1 MKISTNWIKDYVDLE
16 GLDLKEVADKVT
28 NCGVNVERVEQVQK
42 INNLVVGKVLSCEV
56 IPETHLSKCE
66 VDIKSE
72 VLNIIC
78 GASNVKSGIKVIV
91 AKTGAILPGN
101 FEIQKRNIKGFESN
115 GMICA
120 LSELGMEDEYENGI
134 HILTDEAIVGDDP
147 YKYLNVNDDTIY
159 TLDLNPNRS
168 DCLSHLGF
176 AYEVATVLNLPIE
189 MPEIHYKESE
199 EDIKNIYELIVETE
213 KCPLFI
219 LKLIKDVDIKES
231 PLFIKERLEAAGMRS
246 INNVVD
252 ISNYIM
258 LEYGQPLH
266 FYDADKIKGTLGVR
280 MAHDNEEIITLDGK
294 TRILNSEDI
303 VITDGEK
310 AIGIAGIMGGLDT
323 EVTENTKNI
332 LVEAAIFD
340 PLSVRKTYLKLDLRS
355 EASIRFEKGLN
366 YEYTYEAISRSCHLL
381 EKYTSG
387 HPTKNILIHDRVD
400 KTPKKASVTLE
411 KINKVLGITLT
422 IDEVKNIF
430 DRLSY
435 EYSGEFEVTIPNR
448 CMDVKIREDL
458 IEEIG
463 RIYGYDKIIGK
474 LPIQAAK
481 KGGYSPKIKYRKDIS
496 KKLRSLGLN
505 EVKTYTL
512 INESEANKFNY
523 EEEIIKLDK
532 PISKVRTHLRTSLIP
547 SLLEVVKYNEARGV
561 KDINIYEISNVYYK
575 KENEFIELLKLSFL
589 IKGEYIGSEWNNSII
604 KSDFYTLKGILE
616 NLLHYLGFDKRVKF
630 TTENIKAF
638 MHPGVSANV
647 LIDNEFVGFLG
658 KLHPNISKEELY
670 ICELNLDKLFNKKS
684 KKIKYEEPSKYPSVT
699 RDLAFLFDKNIIVG
713 EVLEDISKISGKI
726 LKNLKIFDIFERD
739 DKKSIAFSLEFVDK
753 TKTLIEEEINN
764 IIEKVIENISKKY
777 NAILRD
783 K

>member
-16 GLDLKEVADKVT
+16 GLDLRGVADKVT
-28 NCGVNVERVEQVQK
+28 NCGVNVERIEQAQK

-78 GASNVKSGIKVIV
+78 GAPNVKAGIKVIV
-91 AKTGAILPGN
+91 AKTGAVLPGN
-101 FEIQKRNIKGFESN
+101 FEIQKRSIKGFESN

-120 LSELGMEDEYENGI
+120 LSELGMEDEYKGGI
-134 HILTDEAIVGDDP
+134 HILSDEAEVGSDP
-147 YKYLNVNDDTIY
+147 YKFLNITDDTIY

-176 AYEVATVLNLPIE
+176 AYEVATVLDLPIE
-189 MPEIHYKESE
+189 SPEIHYKESE
-199 EDIKNIYELIVETE
+199 EDIKNSYELKIETE
-213 KCPLFI
+213 KCPLFL
-219 LKLIKDVDIKES
+219 LKLVKDVEIKES
-231 PLFIKERLEAAGMRS
+231 PRFIKERLEAAGMRS

-266 FYDADKIKGTLGVR
+266 FYDADKIKGILGVR

-303 VITDGEK
+303 VITDGK
-310 AIGIAGIMGGLDT
+310 HAIGIAGIMGGLDT

-340 PLSVRKTYLKLDLRS
+340 PLSIRKTYLRLDLRS

-366 YEYTYEAISRSCHLL
+366 FEYTYEAISRSCHLL
-381 EKYTSG
+381 EKYANA
-387 HPTKNILIHDRVD
+387 HPSKNILMHDRVN
-400 KTPKKASVTLE
+400 KIPKSASVSLE
-411 KINKVLGITLT
+411 KINKVLGLSLT
-422 IDEVKNIF
+422 TEEVRNIF
-430 DRLSY
+430 DRLGY
-435 EYSGEFEVTIPNR
+435 ECKGEFEVTIPNR
-448 CMDVKIREDL
+448 CMDVKIKEDL

-463 RIYGYDKIIGK
+463 RIYGFDKIVGK

-505 EVKTYTL
+505 EIKTYTL
-512 INESEANKFNY
+512 INESEATKFNY
-523 EEEIIKLDK
+523 EEEIIKLDR

-561 KDINIYEISNVYYK
+561 KDINIYEIANVYSK
-575 KENEFIELLKLSFL
+575 KENVFAETLKLSFL
-589 IKGEYIGSEWNNSII
+589 IKGKYLGSEWNKTVI

-616 NLLHYLGFDKRVKF
+616 NLLHYLGFDKRIKF
-630 TTENIKAF
+630 TAENILSF
-638 MHPGVSANV
+638 MHPGVSASL
-647 LIDNEFVGFLG
+647 LIDNEFIGFLG
-658 KLHPNISKEELY
+658 KLHPNISKEEIY
-670 ICELNLDKLFNKKS
+670 VCELNLDKLFNKKS

-699 RDLAFLFDKNIIVG
+699 RDLAFLFDKDVIVG
-713 EVLEDISKISGKI
+713 KVLEDISKIAGKI

-753 TKTLIEEEINN
+753 TKTLTEEEINN
-764 IIEKVIENISKKY
+764 IIERIIESISKKY
-777 NAILRD
+777 NAVLRD